1 MAAPAGMTPAAA
13 GASKG
18 FIASAMASP
27 YFAPAVVTSGTQL
40 IGGVM
45 QGYGA
50 RQEQKRQE
58 QMAADQKATY
68 NRNIGGFRY

>member
-1 MAAPAGMTPAAA
+1 
-13 GASKG
+13 
-18 FIASAMASP
+18 MASP

-45 QGYGA
+45 QGVGA

-58 QMAADQKATY
+58 QMADDQKKAY
-68 NRNIGGFRY
+68 NTNVGTRLYA